1 MWGTKKDASTTVVL
15 HTVRQLT
22 KLDSNKRL
30 SVKRKFY
37 EGEPGRRDRWWFLL
51 RGPESVLDELEN
63 LWNCVSLQ
71 GLETCTKPSNDS
83 RVGADSNANERV
95 SVHANSSNV
104 ESKAEAQ
111 NDVSNSPAPVNASN
125 PGLSGPET
133 PSSRSVDMQTHHVD
147 VNNANF
153 NQSVSDDSHHNP
165 MPEPVSD
172 NVFLDK

>member
-71 GLETCTKPSNDS
+71 VGWRLETCTKPSDDS

-95 SVHANSSNV
+95 TVHAAIWKVKQRLGMMLVTALLPSMQ
-104 ESKAEAQ
+104 ATLDCQAQ
-111 NDVSNSPAPVNASN
+111 KHPLVGQLTCKHTMLMSTMLISISLSPMIVITT
-125 PGLSGPET
+125 LC
-133 PSSRSVDMQTHHVD
+133 
-147 VNNANF
+147 
-153 NQSVSDDSHHNP
+153 QSQCLT
-165 MPEPVSD
+165 M
-172 NVFLDK
+172 FF